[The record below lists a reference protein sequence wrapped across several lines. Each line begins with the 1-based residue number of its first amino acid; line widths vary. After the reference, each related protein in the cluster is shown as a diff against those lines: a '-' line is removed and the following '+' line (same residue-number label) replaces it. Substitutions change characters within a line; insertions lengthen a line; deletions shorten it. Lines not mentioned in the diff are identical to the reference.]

1 MGKKV
6 FIWVIIKAREKVKLQ
21 KSEILDIIFL
31 PCKHPPNTPPQ
42 FLIKYNLNFNFVLN
56 MA

>member
-31 PCKHPPNTPPQ
+31 PCKHTPPPQ

>member
-6 FIWVIIKAREKVKLQ
+6 FIWVIIKAREKAKLE
-21 KSEILDIIFL
+21 KFEIFDIIFL
-31 PCKHPPNTPPQ
+31 
-42 FLIKYNLNFNFVLN
+42 LNFNFVLN

>member
-6 FIWVIIKAREKVKLQ
+6 FIWVIIKAREKAKLQ
-21 KSEILDIIFL
+21 KSEILDITQVSSFL
-31 PCKHPPNTPPQ
+31 VNTPPPQ

-56 MA
+56 MV

>member
-6 FIWVIIKAREKVKLQ
+6 FIWVIIKAREKAKLE
-21 KSEILDIIFL
+21 KSEIFDIIFL
-31 PCKHPPNTPPQ
+31 PCKHPPN